1 MRGDE
6 MTTGIM
12 EPELEEKV
20 SIPDVLRP
28 NDDDDD
34 DKPGWLVTYVDGKQ
48 PELVRLDGTDD
59 EELSEDEVFE
69 RFDKADKGGA
79 SFFKLGRFRGRMAA
93 IRSLS
98 WSEDVDLPEL
108 IIFDSLQDRVENVLE
123 SMDEAAQSVAQAAQ
137 HTVLLQQAQVGLQ
150 NAQAQL
156 FESLDAEGELEEGE
170 GEGQGPVSPPA
181 VKALKPLKIGRPK
194 TSS

>member
-1 MRGDE
+1 
-6 MTTGIM
+6 MTTGVM

-28 NDDDDD
+28 DDDDGED

-59 EELSEDEVFE
+59 EELGEDEVFE

-137 HTVLLQQAQVGLQ
+137 NTVLLQQAQVGLQ

-156 FESLDAEGELEEGE
+156 FESIDAEGELEEGE
-170 GEGQGPVSPPA
+170 GQGPVSPPV
-181 VKALKPLKIGRPK
+181 VKTLKPLKIGRPK
-194 TSS
+194 ASP